1 MPGPLAGCTCLH
13 PAKGWAHAEKNLY
26 KTDYLNMTAAI
37 ATTGTYSLIF
47 RIQKRSTFGRW
58 LALNTLA
65 FLLFLVGLAGIALA
79 ATTEKVQQITWGNLV
94 PQVEIY
100 NDPFLKL
107 TPEQKLDLVVVA
119 RTRQLQSGGVDIT
132 PEQRERLTKAL
143 KRLEKDHI
151 DIDGLLALRGEIA
164 AKRKRAMEA
173 VNEILN
179 GQQVRLAGYVLPLE
193 MGGLKITE
201 FLLVPYV
208 GACIHEPV
216 PPANQ
221 IVRVKFERGFEVDG
235 RFSPVWVQGKM
246 ITQIVNSQLF
256 LMDGTSSIPSSYT
269 LEADSIEVYKK

>member
-1 MPGPLAGCTCLH
+1 MV
-13 PAKGWAHAEKNLY
+13 
-26 KTDYLNMTAAI
+26 
-37 ATTGTYSLIF
+37 TGKA
-47 RIQKRSTFGRW
+47 QKRSTFGSW
-58 LALNTLA
+58 PALNMLV
-65 FLLFLVGLAGIALA
+65 LSILFIWLAGIAVASA
-79 ATTEKVQQITWGNLV
+79 AEPVQKITWNNLV
-94 PQVEIY
+94 PQIEIY

-132 PEQRERLTKAL
+132 PEQRERLNSAL

-164 AKRKRAMEA
+164 AKRKRAMET
-173 VNEILN
+173 VNESLN

-193 MGGLKITE
+193 MGGLKIRE

-235 RFSPVWVQGKM
+235 RFTPVWVQGKM
-246 ITQIVNSQLF
+246 ITQIANSQLF
-256 LMDGTSSIPSSYT
+256 LMDGTSSIPSGYT
-269 LEADSIEVYKK
+269 LEADSIEAYKR

>member
-1 MPGPLAGCTCLH
+1 M
-13 PAKGWAHAEKNLY
+13 
-26 KTDYLNMTAAI
+26 
-37 ATTGTYSLIF
+37 IF
-47 RIQKRSTFGRW
+47 RIKKRRTFGRW

-79 ATTEKVQQITWGNLV
+79 ATTEKVQQITWANLV

-132 PEQRERLTKAL
+132 PEQRERLNSAL

-151 DIDGLLALRGEIA
+151 DIDGLLALRAEIA

-173 VNEILN
+173 VNENLN

-193 MGGLKITE
+193 MGGSKITE

-235 RFSPVWVQGKM
+235 RFTPVWVQGKM
-246 ITQIVNSQLF
+246 ITQLEESKLF
-256 LMDGTSSIPSSYT
+256 LVDGATSIPSSYT
-269 LEADSIEVYKK
+269 LEAGSIEDYKR

>member
-1 MPGPLAGCTCLH
+1 L
-13 PAKGWAHAEKNLY
+13 
-26 KTDYLNMTAAI
+26 I
-37 ATTGTYSLIF
+37 AS
-47 RIQKRSTFGRW
+47 IQKRRTFGRW
-58 LALNTLA
+58 LVLNALASL
-65 FLLFLVGLAGIALA
+65 FFLVCLATSAPGA
-79 ATTEKVQQITWGNLV
+79 APEKARQITWGNLV

-164 AKRKRAMEA
+164 TKRKRAMEA
-173 VNEILN
+173 VNENLN

-193 MGGLKITE
+193 MDGLKITE

-221 IVRVKFERGFEVDG
+221 IVLVKFAQGIEVDG
-235 RFSPVWVQGKM
+235 RFTPVWVRGKM
-246 ITQIVNSQLF
+246 ITQV
-256 LMDGTSSIPSSYT
+256 GTSKLYLVDGSSDIPRSYT
-269 LEADSIEVYKK
+269 LDADLIELYQK